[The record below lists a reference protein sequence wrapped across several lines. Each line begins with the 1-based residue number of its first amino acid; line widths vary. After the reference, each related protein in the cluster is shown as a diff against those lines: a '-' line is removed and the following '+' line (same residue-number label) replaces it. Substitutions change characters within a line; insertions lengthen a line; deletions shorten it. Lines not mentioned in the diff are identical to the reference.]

1 MKVLIIED
9 EHLAAEELAEML
21 LEIRPDIKILD
32 RLDSVKNAIRWLKSP
47 KAKQLDLIFLDIHLA
62 DGNSFNIF
70 EEVKVKTPIIFTTA
84 YDQYAIQA
92 FKINSVD
99 YLLKPIDQDDLIES
113 LEKFEEIHVKV
124 DNPTSNIDF
133 SSLIEAVQKKEINYK
148 KRFLVTTGE
157 KIRSIPAQD
166 VAYFMSE
173 GKYLQMTTKSG
184 RQYIIDFTLAKLE
197 RVLMP
202 DHFFRINRKFI
213 ISFDSIKNMINYSK
227 SRVKVEL
234 NPPCSVEAI
243 VSVDRSGNFKKWL
256 NR

>member
-32 RLDSVKNAIRWLKSP
+32 RLDSVKNAIRWLKSS

-70 EEVKVKTPIIFTTA
+70 EEIKVKTPIIFTTA
-84 YDQYAIQA
+84 YDQYAVQA

-99 YLLKPIDQDDLIES
+99 YLLKPIDQDDLTES
-113 LEKFEEIHVKV
+113 IEKFEEIYAS
-124 DNPTSNIDF
+124 NTATSNIDF
-133 SSLIEAVQKKEINYK
+133 TSLIEAVQKKEVNYQ
-148 KRFLVTTGE
+148 KRFLVTIGE
-157 KIRSIPAQD
+157 KIRSIPAEE

-173 GKYLQMTTKSG
+173 GKYLQMTTKTG

-197 RVLMP
+197 QVLKP
-202 DHFFRINRKFI
+202 DYFFRINRKFI
-213 ISFDSIKNMINYSK
+213 INFDAIKNMINYSK
-227 SRVKVEL
+227 SRVKIEL
-234 NPPCSVEAI
+234 DPPCSVDAI